1 MINSGTEEYYRSY
14 YGAYLNKYFRNKSA
28 QDTRLNYIIA
38 FIIICILVATL
49 LIAQPLFAQVDPGG
63 SSIASQEIS
72 AAARCDI
79 TDKESPPGEK
89 INQKAPPNV
98 VTSQEMFEKNIRA
111 KYNLKSISF
120 PAKGIAHIKAVKYIK
135 QKPIK
140 INIVEI
146 NTNVNPNLKIKP
158 QIAGQ
163 TLNTK
168 TTVRNIANK
177 ENAIIAV
184 NGGFFKPQTGVPLGA
199 LVIDGKVLTGPIY
212 NRVGIGFFETS
223 EGTNFAMDKVGLDI
237 TAYTSSNTLK
247 IDNINQPRMS
257 QAYTLLYTSEWGNMS
272 PMPTKDGYNML
283 IQNNKITKISA
294 NPIPIGENEFVISS
308 SKEKI
313 SAFAKEK
320 DVKLIQNITGQLKN
334 ADHIIAAGPYLVKN
348 SEVFVDVKTQ
358 KFQAIAGKNPR
369 SAIGY
374 TNEGN
379 LVIVTVDGREQASV
393 GMTLNELAYLMK
405 SLGCKDA
412 MNFDGGSSSALY
424 VKNRIVNDALNKEG
438 ALVSNSLIIKQA
450 EEYVQISSLN

>member
-1 MINSGTEEYYRSY
+1 MITAEATEYYRHCQSE
-14 YGAYLNKYFRNKSA
+14 YLS
-28 QDTRLNYIIA
+28 NYIKERLDNSVELREGVIYALILFFAILA
-38 FIIICILVATL
+38 FNWSKPL
-49 LIAQPLFAQVDPGG
+49 LAKPTEYLPPPKAEIQITQAQ
-63 SSIASQEIS
+63 
-72 AAARCDI
+72 
-79 TDKESPPGEK
+79 
-89 INQKAPPNV
+89 
-98 VTSQEMFEKNIRA
+98 FEKNIA
-111 KYNLKSISF
+111 NKYKTKYIYY
-120 PAKGIAHIKAVKYIK
+120 PADGIAHIKKIKYINS
-135 QKPIK
+135 KPIK

-146 NTNVNPNLKIKP
+146 NTKVNKNLIIKP
-158 QIAGQ
+158 
-163 TLNTK
+163 K
-168 TTVRNIANK
+168 TANK
-177 ENAIIAV
+177 KLNSKTSVRKMAQSENAIIAI
-184 NGGFFKPQTGVPLGA
+184 NAGYFKPQTGVPLGA

-212 NRVGIGFFETS
+212 NRVGIGFYENQDGVS
-223 EGTNFAMDKVGLDI
+223 YAMDKVGLEI
-237 TAYTSSNTLK
+237 FAYTASNTLK

-257 QAYTLLYTSEWGNMS
+257 QAYTLLYTSEWGNIS
-272 PMPTKDGYNML
+272 PVPPKDGYNML

-348 SEVFVDVKTQ
+348 SEVFVDIKTQ

-374 TNEGN
+374 TNDGT
-379 LVIVTVDGREQASV
+379 LIIVTVDGREQSSV

-412 MNFDGGSSSALY
+412 MNFDGGSSSALF

-438 ALVSNSLIIKQA
+438 ALVSNSLIIKET
-450 EEYVQISSLN
+450 EENVQISSLN

>member
-199 LVIDGKVLTGPIY
+199 LMIDGKVLTGAIY
-212 NRVGIGFFETS
+212 NRVGIAIFENENNTS
-223 EGTNFAMDKVGLDI
+223 FKMDNINFNISAKTENYNI
-237 TAYTSSNTLK
+237 K
-247 IDNINQPRMS
+247 IDNINQPRMLQS
-257 QAYTLLYTSEWGNMS
+257 YTLLYTSQWGKTS
-272 PMPTKDGYNML
+272 PWAPKEGYNLL
-283 IQNNKITKISA
+283 IDEAGLPIKVSA
-294 NPIPIGENEFVISS
+294 NPIEIKKGQFVLSG
-308 SKEKI
+308 SKDKI
-313 SAFAKEK
+313 IKLARDGKIKIDVRLQDSLKGAK
-320 DVKLIQNITGQLKN
+320 
-334 ADHIIAAGPYLVKN
+334 HIIAAGPYLVKE
-348 SEVFVDVKTQ
+348 SKIFLDTKEQ
-358 KFQAIAGKNPR
+358 KLLAISGKNPR
-369 SAIGY
+369 SAIGFKQDG
-374 TNEGN
+374 TFI
-379 LVIVTVDGREQASV
+379 IVTVDGREQSSV
-393 GMTLNELAYLMK
+393 GLTLYELASFMK
-405 SLGCKDA
+405 SIGCEYA
-412 MNFDGGSSSALY
+412 MNLDGGSSSAIY
-424 VKNRIVNDALNKEG
+424 VKGKIANSALNKEG
-438 ALVSNSLIIKQA
+438 IRVSNALTVIETTPELLAKI
-450 EEYVQISSLN
+450 